1 MCESSSQHAFFKRNG
16 SALKLQAK
24 KRQSQTHART
34 TDVPHRVVFCLVCA
48 VGAPPPPPPF
58 CPSAVFFKTSQTL
71 SEFSQVVD
79 KSRLCTQML
88 CILST

>member
-1 MCESSSQHAFFKRNG
+1 MKGLPVHG
-16 SALKLQAK
+16 
-24 KRQSQTHART
+24 
-34 TDVPHRVVFCLVCA
+34 DVCA
-48 VGAPPPPPPF
+48 NNEHNKVSIPTHCSNDHFIP
-58 CPSAVFFKTSQTL
+58 FFKTSQTL